1 MNILAYEKQNKIN
14 FFVLMCAIAYCT
26 SVSIVKNRVFN
37 FVEIFVIFKLEL
49 KLK

>member
-1 MNILAYEKQNKIN
+1 MKTKQNK
-14 FFVLMCAIAYCT
+14 FFCMCAIAYCT
-26 SVSIVKNRVFN
+26 SVSIVKNRVIN